1 MTARFRRDRRAVLQR
16 AGAASLGAVLGSVL
30 GVAIPGVG
38 EAGLERGFH
47 FVRIQAGPDGRS
59 YIDEFDP
66 QMPDEMPP
74 VIYRAEAVSVA
85 LLIWPAGKVFNFG
98 PTHDG
103 VRRLLV
109 TATGLTVTIVD
120 DGTTPGISYH
130 PLKPGSVMFAE
141 DFSGR
146 GHRGQVLADEDAV
159 VFQVDLAG

>member
-1 MTARFRRDRRAVLQR
+1 MTKTFQSDRRKILTG
-16 AGAASLGAVLGSVL
+16 AGAVSLGALLGSV
-30 GVAIPGVG
+30 IPGLA

-59 YIDEFDP
+59 YIDEYDP
-66 QMPDEMPP
+66 TSPDETLP
-74 VIYRAEAVSVA
+74 VIYRADAVQVA
-85 LLIWPAGKVFNFG
+85 LLTWPGGTAFNFG
-98 PTHDG
+98 PTHGG

-109 TATGLTVTIVD
+109 SATGLTVTIVD
-120 DGTTPGISYH
+120 DGSAAGTSYH

-146 GHRGQVLADEDAV
+146 GHRGQVLADEDAI

>member
-1 MTARFRRDRRAVLQR
+1 MTARFRRDRRAVLQG
-16 AGAASLGAVLGSVL
+16 AGAVSRGALLGAV
-30 GVAIPGVG
+30 IPGIA

-66 QMPDEMPP
+66 QMPGETPP
-74 VIYRAEAVSVA
+74 VIYRAEAASVA
-85 LLIWPAGKVFNFG
+85 LLTWPGGKAFDFG
-98 PTHDG
+98 PTHGG

-109 TATGLTVTIVD
+109 TATGLTVPIVD
-120 DGTTPGISYH
+120 DGSTAGTSYH

-146 GHRGQVLADEDAV
+146 GHRGLVLADEDAI